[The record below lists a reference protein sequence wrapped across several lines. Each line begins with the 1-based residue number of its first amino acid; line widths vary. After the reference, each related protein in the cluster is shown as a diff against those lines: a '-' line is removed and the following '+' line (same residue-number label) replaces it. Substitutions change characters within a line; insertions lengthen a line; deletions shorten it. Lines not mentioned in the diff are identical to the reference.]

1 MQVEGEKQEKYDEGF
16 NHGKSK
22 GHSLGKFEAREEDRK
37 MIISSPSIHIQ
48 SKFDEDIESLLKDLE
63 IEKLIQLQ
71 GSLFTASIIEEIKEL
86 IKG

>member
-1 MQVEGEKQEKYDEGF
+1 
-16 NHGKSK
+16 
-22 GHSLGKFEAREEDRK
+22 
-37 MIISSPSIHIQ
+37 MIISSLCAHIQ
-48 SKFDEDIESLLKDLE
+48 SKFDEDIEPLLKNLE

>member
-1 MQVEGEKQEKYDEGF
+1 
-16 NHGKSK
+16 
-22 GHSLGKFEAREEDRK
+22 

-48 SKFDEDIESLLKDLE
+48 SKFDKDIESLLKDLE

-71 GSLFTASIIEEIKEL
+71 GALFTASIIEEIKEL